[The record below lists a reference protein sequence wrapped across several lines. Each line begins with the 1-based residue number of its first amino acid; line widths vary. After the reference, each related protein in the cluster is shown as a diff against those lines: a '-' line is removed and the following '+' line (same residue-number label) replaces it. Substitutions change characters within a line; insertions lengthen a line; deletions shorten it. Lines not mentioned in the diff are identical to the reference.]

1 MQTDSMKRSVDLD
14 DALAADVDKA
24 ASLIRE
30 KPATV
35 IRLAIRAG
43 LPAVTSRFQAPRPEG
58 YFAEAYRDYPKER
71 LDLEAAFAKAKTGP
85 DR

>member
-1 MQTDSMKRSVDLD
+1 VKTSIELD
-14 DALAADVDKA
+14 EATFAEVESA

-30 KPATV
+30 KPATI

-43 LPAVTSRFQAPRPEG
+43 LPVVTNRFQAPRPEG
-58 YFAEAYRDYPKER
+58 YFKDAYPLPKDR
-71 LDLEAAFAKAKTGP
+71 LELEAAMAKAGTGP

>member
-1 MQTDSMKRSVDLD
+1 MGGMKRSVDLD
-14 DALAADVDKA
+14 DALAADIEQA
-24 ASLIRE
+24 ASLVHE

-43 LPAVTSRFQAPRPEG
+43 LPSVVTRFQAQRPEG
-58 YFAEAYRDYPKER
+58 YFADCYPLPADR
-71 LDLEAAFAKAKTGP
+71 LRLEDAMSKSGTGP